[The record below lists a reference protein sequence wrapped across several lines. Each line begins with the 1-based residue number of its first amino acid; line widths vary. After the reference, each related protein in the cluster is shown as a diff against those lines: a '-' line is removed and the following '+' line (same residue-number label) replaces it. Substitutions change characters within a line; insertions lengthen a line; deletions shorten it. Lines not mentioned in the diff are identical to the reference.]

1 MKQFQKFGVAAAV
14 ASVAAGA
21 VATDVSRSETGD
33 LAIIPYYTVMDGV
46 NTGMHIINTTGS
58 TQVVKVRL
66 RRGTDSKDALDF
78 NLVMSPYDEWT
89 ANIGAGGPNG
99 VLVTTN
105 DTTCT
110 VPEFPA
116 GGAPMPET
124 FSEGATEGYV
134 EIIAMA
140 QTIDEDQPIAVGAEH
155 DEGTPADCAA
165 VRQNFYRV
173 AVDDVADAAVR
184 GTHTSNLTSNGACA
198 SEAEADGNTACAAA
212 GLAANLSSYEDSSDN
227 ALKVS
232 FMLTDPAGGLEAGD
246 NAVMVEGFADAAMMT
261 NQQPL
266 SFGLEGVLKYDPLN
280 FELPNLAYGAY
291 ASSNATRQA
300 AMAADGSGGTAGA
313 GADLGM
319 TDGTMWANLSHALD
333 ADSIANDWAAFSTAD
348 GTVHADWVVTL
359 PGQYVMTNPICD
371 AYTSYSEAA
380 LTASVICGSDASS
393 TVTAIA
399 ALWSSYSAAGGSDR
413 NQLPL
418 IVASNDGGD
427 PLIGDGSI
435 ANLNLW
441 DREEMRISGTDE
453 EIEQPDDELGFSPG
467 GSVGTP
473 GVPEVPVILPYEVN
487 VIAFGDADSST
498 AVMSDLKLSVTPP
511 EGSDRGWARLD
522 IQSSNDDPERWNLA
536 GYTDDGDLSP
546 LTVVTNEAGFP
557 IDAEGNITGDLDEMI
572 PSLDVGTFTD
582 VVASDVGVVG
592 FAIWQR
598 SFAEQAGNYGRM
610 VEHSTIASSGGTVR

>member
-1 MKQFQKFGVAAAV
+1 MKQFQKVGLAAAV
-14 ASVAAGA
+14 ATVAAGA
-21 VATDVSRSETGD
+21 VAQNVSRSETGD
-33 LAIIPYYTVMDGV
+33 LAIVPYYTVLDGV
-46 NTGMHIINTTGS
+46 NTGMHIINTTSS

-78 NLVMSPYDEWT
+78 NLVMSPRDEWT
-89 ANIGAGGPNG
+89 ANIGAGGANG

-116 GGAPMPET
+116 GGAPMPST

-140 QTIDEDQPIAVGAEH
+140 QTATELEPIAVAAKH
-155 DEGTPADCAA
+155 AAGTPADCAS

-173 AVDDVADAAVR
+173 AATSVGTASVR
-184 GTHTSNLTSNGACA
+184 GTHTSNLTSNAACA
-198 SEAEADGNTACAAA
+198 SAGASTACGATGAT
-212 GLAANLSSYEDSSDN
+212 NLSNYVDSDDN

-246 NAVMVEGFADAAMMT
+246 NAVMIEGFADAAMMT

-266 SFGLEGVLKYDPLN
+266 SFGTDGLLNYDPLN

-291 ASSNATRQA
+291 ASTVTARA
-300 AMAADGSGGTAGA
+300 AAIDAS
-313 GADLGM
+313 M
-319 TDGTMWANLSHALD
+319 TDGSMWAGVSNAIDSD
-333 ADSIANDWAAFSTAD
+333 AIANDWAAFSTAD

-371 AYTSYSEAA
+371 VYAGYTEANV
-380 LTASVICGSDASS
+380 TANAICGLTEEQASAI
-393 TVTAIA
+393 TALAEAPGWTA
-399 ALWSSYSAAGGSDR
+399 AVGAYSAAGGSDR

-418 IVASNDGGD
+418 VVASNVDGGE
-427 PLIGDGSI
+427 LVSGS
-435 ANLNLW
+435 NMNLW
-441 DREEMRISGTDE
+441 DREEMSLAGTE
-453 EIEQPDDELGFSPG
+453 STPETPDDELGFSPG
-467 GSVGTP
+467 GSSGDPADPDITV
-473 GVPEVPVILPYEVN
+473 VLPYEVN

-498 AVMSDLKLSVTPP
+498 AVMSDLKLSVSPP
-511 EGSDRGWARLD
+511 EGSDRGWGRLD
-522 IQSSNDDPERWNLA
+522 IESSNPAPARWNLT
-536 GYTDDGDLSP
+536 GIDDGNVDP
-546 LTVVTNEAGFP
+546 TLTAGEAG
-557 IDAEGNITGDLDEMI
+557 IG
-572 PSLDVGTFTD
+572 SFTATD
-582 VVASDVGVVG
+582 ASDVGVVG

-610 VEHSTIASSGGTVR
+610 VEHSTIASSGGTIR

>member
-1 MKQFQKFGVAAAV
+1 MKQFQKIGVAAAV
-14 ASVAAGA
+14 ATVAAGA
-21 VATDVSRSETGD
+21 VAQNVSRSETGD
-33 LAIIPYYTVMDGV
+33 LAIVPYYTVMDGV
-46 NTGMHIINTTGS
+46 NTGMHIINTTSS

-78 NLVMSPYDEWT
+78 NLVMSPRDEWT

-116 GGAPMPET
+116 GGAPMPFT

-140 QTIDEDQPIAVGAEH
+140 QTATELEPIAVAAKH
-155 DEGTPADCAA
+155 AAGTPADCAS

-173 AVDDVADAAVR
+173 AGTSVGTASVR
-184 GTHTSNLTSNGACA
+184 GTHTSNLTSNAACA
-198 SEAEADGNTACAAA
+198 SAGASTACGATGAT
-212 GLAANLSSYEDSSDN
+212 NLSNFVDSDDN
-227 ALKVS
+227 ALKVT

-246 NAVMVEGFADAAMMT
+246 NAVMIEGFADAAMMT

-266 SFGLEGVLKYDPLN
+266 SFGTDGLLNYDPLN

-291 ASSNATRQA
+291 ASSISGSSVRADAITA
-300 AMAADGSGGTAGA
+300 SMIDGS
-313 GADLGM
+313 
-319 TDGTMWANLSHALD
+319 MWTGVSNAIDSD
-333 ADSIANDWAAFSTAD
+333 AIANDWAAFSTAD

-371 AYTSYSEAA
+371 IYSNYPEAN
-380 LTASVICGSDASS
+380 
-393 TVTAIA
+393 VTANVACGLTSTQA
-399 ALWSSYSAAGGSDR
+399 AAITAIVDNIPGYVTAVAAYSALGGSDR

-418 IVASNDGGD
+418 VVASNVDGGE
-427 PLIGDGSI
+427 LVSGS
-435 ANLNLW
+435 NMNLW
-441 DREEMRISGTDE
+441 DREELSLAGTE
-453 EIEQPDDELGFSPG
+453 STTPAADDELGFSPSG
-467 GSVGTP
+467 DSGEPSDPDITV
-473 GVPEVPVILPYEVN
+473 VLPNEVN
-487 VIAFGDADSST
+487 VISFGDADSST

-511 EGSDRGWARLD
+511 EGSDRGWGRLD
-522 IQSSNDDPERWNLA
+522 IQSSNPTPARWNLT
-536 GYTDDGDLSP
+536 GTDDGNVDP
-546 LTVVTNEAGFP
+546 TVTAGEAG
-557 IDAEGNITGDLDEMI
+557 I
-572 PSLDVGTFTD
+572 GTFTATD
-582 VVASDVGVVG
+582 ASDIGVIC
-592 FAIWQR
+592 FAIWER